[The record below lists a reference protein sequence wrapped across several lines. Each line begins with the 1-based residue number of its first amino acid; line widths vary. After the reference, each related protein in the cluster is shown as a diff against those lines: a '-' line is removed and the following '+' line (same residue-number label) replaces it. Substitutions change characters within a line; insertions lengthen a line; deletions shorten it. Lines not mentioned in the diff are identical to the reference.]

1 MATLSFTVKNQAM
14 QVCNLQTQPMSKVL
28 KQSTLNQLQEQL
40 QELGFQQRY
49 HIFCQAFRWAA
60 YFDKLET
67 KDSHI
72 S

>member
-1 MATLSFTVKNQAM
+1 M
-14 QVCNLQTQPMSKVL
+14 QVSNLQTQIMSKVL
-28 KQSTLNQLQEQL
+28 KQSTLKQLREQL
-40 QELGFQQRY
+40 KELDFQQRY
-49 HIFCQAFRWAA
+49 HTFLTAFPLGV

>member
-28 KQSTLNQLQEQL
+28 KQSTLNQLQDSRNL
-40 QELGFQQRY
+40 AFGRGVIL
-49 HIFCQAFRWAA
+49 FCQHFRWAA